1 MKNEDTYN
9 QIITGYNNQLLHWNA
24 RKKVLEEMIKDLNA
38 QYHTASDAWE
48 GAWRERQQ
56 YINEHEEKLAASK

>member
-9 QIITGYNNQLLHWNA
+9 QIINGYNNQLLHWDA
-24 RKKVLEEMIKDLNA
+24 KKKVLEQMIKDLNA
-38 QYHTASDAWE
+38 QYSTACDSWE

-56 YINEHEEKLAASK
+56 YINQHEEQTTTV